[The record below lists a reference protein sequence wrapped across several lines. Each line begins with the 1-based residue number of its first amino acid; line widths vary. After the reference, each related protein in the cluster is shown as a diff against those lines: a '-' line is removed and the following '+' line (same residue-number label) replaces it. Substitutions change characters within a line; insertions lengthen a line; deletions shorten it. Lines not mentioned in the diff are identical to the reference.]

1 MARRAAAHRSAR
13 PYGSLPGPARPRGFA
28 GFAAILPV
36 RMGADWQSRHRPSHR
51 SAVEAV
57 RARTGGEAHSS
68 LDSEPHRRRFPLGG
82 ARGPRTETANRFLR
96 TPFCV
101 RLSLHL
107 RLREFCAVEVLRFPD
122 LLPDR
127 KSAVV

>member
-1 MARRAAAHRSAR
+1 MARHAAAHRSAR

-57 RARTGGEAHSS
+57 RARTGGEANSS

-82 ARGPRTETANRFLR
+82 ARGTRTVTATRFL
-96 TPFCV
+96 PPAFCV
-101 RLSLHL
+101 RLP
-107 RLREFCAVEVLRFPD
+107 FTLRFRTFRAVAG
-122 LLPDR
+122 LPF
-127 KSAVV
+127 